1 MNSDREMEDA
11 RDRSP
16 ARDDDR
22 SRDRERSRRGDRPSR
37 FSGGSGNFRDRSPVR
52 DRTRK
57 APSDRRVYV
66 SNIAYEYRWQELKDL
81 FRNEVGE
88 VSYVELFVDENDKP
102 RGCGIVEFETKELAQ
117 KAVEK
122 MHRYELKGRKLV
134 VKEDF
139 DVERDRQGRP
149 LGGRSNSNRDMD
161 RGGSVVQRMR
171 DAERS
176 LNSST
181 GNKWGN
187 TYGLSPQ
194 FLESLS
200 ISSPLVSRVFVANLD
215 YKVDEKK
222 LKEVFKL
229 AGKVVNCELSLDKEG
244 KSRGFGVVEYEHPVE
259 AVQAISMLHNQI
271 LYDRRLSVR
280 MDRVEKPDGLPPKL
294 PEGLKG
300 VGMGLGANG
309 TPLQDVSRNLPN
321 LGLNNIQPAV
331 NIANAVTTPALATAA
346 LAPTAAAAALAARS
360 SQLGLGG
367 VGAGDLSG
375 LGGGAFGNS
384 SLGGLS
390 NPNPFVT
397 PLAGVGGGVGG
408 VGQSNFLGNSGGS
421 GITSNLGGG
430 RDFDSLSAALSGGY
444 STNASVME
452 RDYRGPPPTAAGN
465 GRDSVPDTVIIKN
478 LPSSATWQQLR
489 DKFREVGD
497 VKYAELLGK
506 DVGLVQFST
515 KWDAE
520 RAINLMDRSRWD
532 GRTLD
537 VRFY

>member
-22 SRDRERSRRGDRPSR
+22 NRDRERSRRGDRPSR
-37 FSGGSGNFRDRSPVR
+37 FSGGGNFRDRSPVR
-52 DRTRK
+52 DRSRK

-102 RGCGIVEFETKELAQ
+102 RGCGIVEFESKELAQ

-149 LGGRSNSNRDMD
+149 LGGRNNANRDMD
-161 RGGSVVQRMR
+161 RGGSGVQRMR
-171 DAERS
+171 DADRS
-176 LNSST
+176 LTSSA

-229 AGKVVNCELSLDKEG
+229 AGKVVNCELNLDKEG

-309 TPLQDVSRNLPN
+309 TPLHDVSRNLPN
-321 LGLNNIQPAV
+321 LGLNNLQPAV

-346 LAPTAAAAALAARS
+346 LAPSAAAAALAARS

-390 NPNPFVT
+390 NPNPFVA

-408 VGQSNFLGNSGGS
+408 VGQSNFLGGS

-444 STNASVME
+444 NANAGGME
-452 RDYRGPPPTAAGN
+452 RDYRGPPPAAAGN
-465 GRDSVPDTVIIKN
+465 GRDPMPDTVIIKN
-478 LPSSATWQQLR
+478 LPTSATWQQLR

-506 DVGLVQFST
+506 DVGLVQFSS

-520 RAINLMDRSRWD
+520 RAINVMDRSRWD